1 MHSVTGKLN
10 KAASEFA
17 AGEYTGFNVRVGERF
32 YNRESKTNDWTN
44 YSAVIFSNN
53 QSQIQFLRDN
63 LIEGAIVELSGEQIK
78 IDTFTK
84 DNGEQLITLELVN
97 AKLGYISAM
106 SAGGVRQPQQQSQ
119 QPQQAQQAQQMPDR
133 QGKDRVW
140 THAELLAKGATLEQ
154 INKMPIVE
162 DIPF

>member
-44 YSAVIFSNN
+44 YSAAIFSNN

-106 SAGGVRQPQQQSQ
+106 AAGAVSKPRQQNQ
-119 QPQQAQQAQQMPDR
+119 QPQAQQMPDR

-154 INKMPIVE
+154 INKMPIFE
-162 DIPF
+162 DDIPF